1 MTTRD
6 RMLDAAAHVMRTRGL
21 ARATT
26 KEIAKA
32 AGFSEAALYKHF
44 TDKTALFLAVLR
56 ERAPSDLGTLLAGL
70 EAGRGDV
77 RETLVDIARAAI
89 AFYVETFP
97 IAASIFSEPA
107 LLAAHREALRTHETG
122 PGVVPQTLARYL
134 EAERA
139 LGRLPAGVDPRSAAD
154 LILGAC
160 HYQAF
165 LGFFTDW
172 PTDPRG
178 LVATLWT
185 GLGQA

>member
-6 RMLDAAAHVMRTRGL
+6 RMLDAAAHVMRTKGL

-44 TDKTALFLAVLR
+44 ADKTELFLSVLQ
-56 ERAPSDLGTLLAGL
+56 ERVPSDLRAVLGGL

-77 RETLVDIARAAI
+77 RETLVGVARAAI
-89 AFYVETFP
+89 AFYRETFP

-107 LLAAHREALRTHETG
+107 LLAAHREALKVHGSG
-122 PGVVPQTLARYL
+122 PQVVPQTLARYL

-139 LGRLPAGVDPRSAAD
+139 LGRLPATADARSVAD
-154 LILGAC
+154 LLLGAC
-160 HYQAF
+160 HYHAF
-165 LGFFTDW
+165 LGSFTDW
-172 PTDPRG
+172 HTDPEA
-178 LVATLWT
+178 LVATLWD
-185 GLGQA
+185 GLG